1 MMIRPLLLFALLVPA
16 VASAAGDLRIR
27 QARYDAKAVTM
38 LHGCTGFQSTV
49 AFAPGEQIE
58 NIALGN
64 AAFWQAIPNKRSDLL
79 FLKPIVHNGRT
90 NMTVVTDRHRY
101 AFDLVARDDVSCRTG
116 RVTYDLQFTYPD
128 EPSTPV
134 PVAAVSSP
142 PSPPLPPPPDADLPA
157 PAARNTAYSFTGAAP
172 NVPTRVFD
180 DGHST
185 WLRWGDGVSAPAVYA
200 LGPDKSETLLNYTMR
215 GDYMVVDG
223 VSPVFVLRS
232 GKAVALL
239 YNDAYQEPKLDAGA
253 PQPRPGMKVSSD
265 RPPLF
270 ARPSRSATLAQAA
283 SATPKA
289 DR

>member
-1 MMIRPLLLFALLVPA
+1 MMIRPLLLSALLLPA
-16 VASAAGDLRIR
+16 AASAAGDPRIR
-27 QARYDAKAVTM
+27 QARYDSKAVTM
-38 LHGCTGFQSTV
+38 LHGCTGFQSTL

-64 AAFWQAIPNKRSDLL
+64 AALWQAVPNKRSDLL

-90 NMTVVTDRHRY
+90 NMTVVTDHHRY
-101 AFDLVARDDVSCRTG
+101 AFDLVARDDASCRAG
-116 RVTYDLQFTYPD
+116 RITYDLQFTYPD
-128 EPSTPV
+128 EPPAPSPI
-134 PVAAVSSP
+134 AAASP
-142 PSPPLPPPPDADLPA
+142 PPPPPPPLPADADLPA
-157 PAARNTAYSFTGAAP
+157 PAARNTAYSFTGATP
-172 NVPTRVFD
+172 NVPERVFD

-185 WLRWGDGVSAPAVYA
+185 WLRWGDGVSAPAVYT
-200 LGPDKSETLLNYTMR
+200 LGPDKTETLLNYTMR

-253 PQPRPGMKVSSD
+253 PQPRPRSKAPSD
-265 RPPLF
+265 RQPQF
-270 ARPSRSATLAQAA
+270 ARPSSSAALAQAA